1 MLFQL
6 LGCICLGLAAYVLS
20 VGGDIT
26 ALIDMGGDEIP
37 VIYTS
42 GSTLMIV
49 FSLAVIVVTFLGC
62 YGAWKKNQCMLGTY
76 FVINLIAFVMLLV
89 AALIG
94 YVQGLSFIP
103 EQLVETQKFYGSN
116 DTTGKAI
123 TETWDVVQTEVSN
136 DNEDMTNKR

>member
-1 MLFQL
+1 
-6 LGCICLGLAAYVLS
+6 
-20 VGGDIT
+20 
-26 ALIDMGGDEIP
+26 MGGNQIP

-89 AALIG
+89 AAVIG

-103 EQLVETQKFYGSN
+103 EQLVATQESYGTN
-116 DTTGKAI
+116 GPTGTAI
-123 TETWDVVQTEVSN
+123 TETWDIVQTEVSN